1 MVESARGKIDFQVSR
16 LAEGVLGKARGRLDR
31 EQPLWRRLR
40 YVLQPGDKL
49 QERRLASLEVVARRG
64 RDVVR
69 GLCDLATEHARGTA
83 DGVHEHYLL
92 EA

>member
-1 MVESARGKIDFQVSR
+1 
-16 LAEGVLGKARGRLDR
+16 
-31 EQPLWRRLR
+31 LWRRLR
-40 YVLQPGDKL
+40 YVLQPGDRL

-69 GLCDLATEHARGTA
+69 GLCDLATEHAHATA